1 MENYLIDNLDRG
13 ILEALMG
20 NARTAYAEL
29 AKQFGVSPGTIHVRV
44 EKMKQAGI
52 ITGARIDVSPKQL
65 GYDVGCFIGIILKSA
80 KDYPSALAKLEALND
95 VVKAGKARYIGA
107 SSMPCFSFAS
117 TNQVL
122 PL

>member
-52 ITGARIDVSPKQL
+52 NSQMTTFPA
-65 GYDVGCFIGIILKSA
+65 Y
-80 KDYPSALAKLEALND
+80 
-95 VVKAGKARYIGA
+95 A
-107 SSMPCFSFAS
+107 SECR
-117 TNQVL
+117 L
-122 PL
+122 YR

>member
-1 MENYLIDNLDRG
+1 MENYQIDNLDRG
-13 ILEALMG
+13 ILDALMA

-65 GYDVGCFIGIILKSA
+65 GYDVCCFIGIILKSA
-80 KDYPSALAKLEALND
+80 KITLPHWRNS
-95 VVKAGKARYIGA
+95 KASGRSDRG
-107 SSMPCFSFAS
+107 
-117 TNQVL
+117 VL
-122 PL
+122 HHRSLQYLY

>member
-65 GYDVGCFIGIILKSA
+65 GYDVGCFGLTSIRAPVMIPA
-80 KDYPSALAKLEALND
+80 
-95 VVKAGKARYIGA
+95 
-107 SSMPCFSFAS
+107 CFIFS
-117 TNQVL
+117 TRT
-122 PL
+122 

>member
-65 GYDVGCFIGIILKSA
+65 GRRLLYRHYIKERQRLPFRAG
-80 KDYPSALAKLEALND
+80 
-95 VVKAGKARYIGA
+95 KAGK
-107 SSMPCFSFAS
+107 P
-117 TNQVL
+117 
-122 PL
+122 